1 MATGSFTDTPEYKKI
16 RKGAK
21 WGQYDESTL
30 ADALQGKGMDATF
43 GVADVYRTR
52 DQALADPL
60 LAGVPDQFRGDL
72 LGAYQQGGDLES
84 YLRGIEGGFTSAI
97 TADPNAGNPMSGGMS
112 WQQYQ
117 QLFPE
122 QARAYGKSD
131 AYRTAVG
138 TMPSAGNPAAVSDPT
153 PAPEPTPTPDPVTT
167 PAPAPAPAPAPSATP
182 AGMDPGMLEIYQSEL
197 DKARNMARQGRTD
210 FSLQDA
216 SIAASR
222 LGMPSDIES
231 LRAMVMKDFVSPAG
245 AASGPVAQ
253 PQVTAT
259 AQPTGT
265 TFQPTGPSAEAAQ
278 AVGGVTDAVLR
289 QQQMDTQRELIGS
302 AEEAAAQTREGLPG
316 LRVADPNLDIQ
327 FDPAT
332 APVGGPNIA
341 TQGYVSDIT
350 DPGFTTPQMLATGDV
365 QYDPEYF
372 KYETD
377 LQQIMLDALRQNL
390 MGEGGMDPQT
400 AAQMADLQARQARDE
415 AQTTEDLQRLGVLR
429 GGGDTADVLGELRSG
444 YGRTYSDILS
454 DQAYRQQN
462 DPRLEAALELAQLGS
477 DRYMTGGEMVGRLG
491 GQDTLA
497 ARQAQQDAIESQAGM
512 TLESQLMQQ
521 NAREQAAIRD
531 LEAQQANQQA
541 IEREADISGFLR
553 GARSLEGRAQDI
565 DAQFGRADR
574 QLEQA
579 RVLAPQYESAAD
591 LARSDAMLQ
600 QDLADRN
607 LARGLTV
614 TEPTTRERFEEGVRS
629 AQEVEALARAGVT
642 GYLDDQATLAR
653 ELGLDLERE
662 RDLTAAREADKDR
675 MLDRELA
682 AGEVALDG
690 PSRGRTTTIA
700 GQEAGAA
707 ERMQTEQLESEER
720 RLGDQLDTDE
730 ALARIDAKSR
740 TDIQRLINDGSYDEA
755 EMLMGLERDMQSDR
769 LTFEQQNLIKELKN
783 AVTLGQIDMFGAQD
797 LQRIINEGNLGE
809 ANTVLEGIKEQ
820 SKATVDVAVEQ
831 RGAAV
836 DVAKEQRAGAED
848 IRLIDERIASEQ
860 VSSEERVLL
869 EELKTQIQ
877 LGTISADAA
886 KAVQRTIS
894 QGDFNVALTQLEGTK
909 ADATAAVDVA
919 QEQRGAAVDVA
930 KEQRAGAKEIREIDE
945 RMASEQISSEE
956 RVVLEEL
963 RTQIQLGT
971 ISADAA
977 EAVQRTISQGN
988 FNVALTQL
996 EGTKADAAAAV
1007 DVAEEQRGA
1016 AVDVAQEQ
1024 RGAAVDVAQE
1034 QRAGAKEIREID
1046 ERIANARIGSEE
1058 KVLLEE
1064 LKTQISLANIDS
1076 WTSTSIQNAIIKGD
1090 YEEARQQLD
1099 YAREIAAGTV
1109 TIGGEQV
1116 DTIEAGRFNLEEALT
1131 DAQLQQLVKSEQGQ
1145 SIANLMAIVQTL
1157 EPESA
1162 ERRALE
1168 ATIATTVGESVADK
1182 VLKETLLNML
1192 KPIDLGN
1199 GEETGSL

>member
-1 MATGSFTDTPEYKKI
+1 MATGSFTNTPEYKKL

-43 GVADVYRTR
+43 GVADVYRSR

-60 LAGVPDQFRGDL
+60 LAGVPDQFRGDV
-72 LGAYQQGGDLES
+72 LGAYQQGGDIDS

-153 PAPEPTPTPDPVTT
+153 PAPAPTPTPDPVTT
-167 PAPAPAPAPAPSATP
+167 PAPPPPPPPAPAPAPSATP

-245 AASGPVAQ
+245 AASGPVVQ

-265 TFQPTGPSAEAAQ
+265 TFQPTGPSAQTAQ

-316 LRVADPNLDIQ
+316 LRVADPNLNIQ

-332 APVGGPNIA
+332 APVGGPNL
-341 TQGYVSDIT
+341 
-350 DPGFTTPQMLATGDV
+350 LATGDV

-390 MGEGGMDPQT
+390 IGEGGMDPQT
-400 AAQMADLQARQARDE
+400 AAQMADLQARQAKDE

-477 DRYMTGGEMVGRLG
+477 DRYMTGGEMIGRLG
-491 GQDTLA
+491 GQDTLE
-497 ARQAQQDAIESQAGM
+497 AR
-512 TLESQLMQQ
+512 L
-521 NAREQAAIRD
+521 
-531 LEAQQANQQA
+531 ANQQA

-553 GARSLEGRAQDI
+553 GARSLEGRGQDI

-591 LARSDAMLQ
+591 LARRDAMLQ

-614 TEPTTRERFEEGVRS
+614 TEPTTRERFEEGVRG
-629 AQEVEALARAGVT
+629 AQEAEALARAGVT

-662 RDLTAAREADKDR
+662 RDLTAAREADRDR
-675 MLDRELA
+675 MLERELA
-682 AGEVALDG
+682 AGQVALDG

-700 GQEAGAA
+700 GQEAGEA
-707 ERMQTEQLESEER
+707 ERIETARLTSEER

-755 EMLMGLERDMQSDR
+755 EMLMGLERDMQNDR

-836 DVAKEQRAGAED
+836 DVAKEQRAGAEE

-860 VSSEERVLL
+860 VTSEEKVLL

-894 QGDFNVALTQLEGTK
+894 QGNFNVALTQLEGTKADAAAAVDVAQEQRGAAVDVAQEQRAGAEEIRLIDERMASEQVSSEEKVLLEELKTQIQLGTISADAAKAVQRTISQGNFNVALTQLEGTK

-930 KEQRAGAKEIREIDE
+930 
-945 RMASEQISSEE
+945 
-956 RVVLEEL
+956 
-963 RTQIQLGT
+963 
-971 ISADAA
+971 
-977 EAVQRTISQGN
+977 
-988 FNVALTQL
+988 
-996 EGTKADAAAAV
+996 
-1007 DVAEEQRGA
+1007 
-1016 AVDVAQEQ
+1016 
-1024 RGAAVDVAQE
+1024 QE
-1034 QRAGAKEIREID
+1034 QRAGAEEIRLID
-1046 ERIANARIGSEE
+1046 ERIASERVSSEE

-1064 LKTQISLANIDS
+1064 LKNQISLANIDS

-1116 DTIEAGRFNLEEALT
+1116 PTIEAGRFNLEEQLT
-1131 DAQLQQLVKSEQGQ
+1131 DAQLQQLVKTEQGM
-1145 SIANLMAIVQTL
+1145 SIANLISLVQTL
-1157 EPESA
+1157 EPGSIARGELEA
-1162 ERRALE
+1162 EIALQISNTVNDEALE
-1168 ATIATTVGESVADK
+1168 E
-1182 VLKETLLNML
+1182 VLLEMLSPVTL
-1192 KPIDLGN
+1192 DG
-1199 GEETGSL
+1199 ETGDL

>member
-1 MATGSFTDTPEYKKI
+1 MATGSFTDTPEYKKL

-43 GVADVYRTR
+43 GVADVYRSR

-60 LAGVPDQFRGDL
+60 LAGVPDQFRSDV

-265 TFQPTGPSAEAAQ
+265 TFQPTGPSAQTAQ

-316 LRVADPNLDIQ
+316 LRVADPNLNIQ

-332 APVGGPNIA
+332 APVGGPNIG

-365 QYDPEYF
+365 QYDPKYF

-400 AAQMADLQARQARDE
+400 AAQMADLQARQAKDE

-497 ARQAQQDAIESQAGM
+497 ARQAQQDAIESQAAM

-553 GARSLEGRAQDI
+553 GARSLEGRGQDI

-614 TEPTTRERFEEGVRS
+614 TEPTTRERFEEGVRG
-629 AQEVEALARAGVT
+629 AQEAEALARAGVT

-662 RDLTAAREADKDR
+662 RDLTAARESDKDR
-675 MLDRELA
+675 MLERELA

-740 TDIQRLINDGSYDEA
+740 TDIQSLINQGSYDEA
-755 EMLMGLERDMQSDR
+755 EMLMGIEKDMQNER
-769 LTFEQQNLIKELKN
+769 LTFEQQNLFKELKN

-820 SKATVDVAVEQ
+820 SKATVDVAKEQ

-836 DVAKEQRAGAED
+836 DVAKEQRAGAEE

-860 VSSEERVLL
+860 VTSEEKVL
-869 EELKTQIQ
+869 
-877 LGTISADAA
+877 
-886 KAVQRTIS
+886 
-894 QGDFNVALTQLEGTK
+894 
-909 ADATAAVDVA
+909 
-919 QEQRGAAVDVA
+919 
-930 KEQRAGAKEIREIDE
+930 
-945 RMASEQISSEE
+945 
-956 RVVLEEL
+956 LEEL

-971 ISADAA
+971 ISA
-977 EAVQRTISQGN
+977 
-988 FNVALTQL
+988 
-996 EGTKADAAAAV
+996 
-1007 DVAEEQRGA
+1007 
-1016 AVDVAQEQ
+1016 
-1024 RGAAVDVAQE
+1024 
-1034 QRAGAKEIREID
+1034 
-1046 ERIANARIGSEE
+1046 
-1058 KVLLEE
+1058 
-1064 LKTQISLANIDS
+1064 
-1076 WTSTSIQNAIIKGD
+1076 
-1090 YEEARQQLD
+1090 
-1099 YAREIAAGTV
+1099 
-1109 TIGGEQV
+1109 
-1116 DTIEAGRFNLEEALT
+1116 
-1131 DAQLQQLVKSEQGQ
+1131 
-1145 SIANLMAIVQTL
+1145 
-1157 EPESA
+1157 
-1162 ERRALE
+1162 
-1168 ATIATTVGESVADK
+1168 
-1182 VLKETLLNML
+1182 
-1192 KPIDLGN
+1192 
-1199 GEETGSL
+1199 

>member
-1 MATGSFTDTPEYKKI
+1 MATGSFTDTPEYKKL

-43 GVADVYRTR
+43 GVADVYRSR

-153 PAPEPTPTPDPVTT
+153 PAPAPTPTPDPVTT
-167 PAPAPAPAPAPSATP
+167 PAPPPPPAPAPAPSATP

-222 LGMPSDIES
+222 LGMPSDIEG
-231 LRAMVMKDFVSPAG
+231 LRSMVMKDFVSPAG
-245 AASGPVAQ
+245 AASGPVVQ

-316 LRVADPNLDIQ
+316 LRVADPNLNIQ

-332 APVGGPNIA
+332 APVGGPNL
-341 TQGYVSDIT
+341 
-350 DPGFTTPQMLATGDV
+350 LATGDV

-390 MGEGGMDPQT
+390 IGEGGMDPQT
-400 AAQMADLQARQARDE
+400 AAQMADLQARQAKDE

-477 DRYMTGGEMVGRLG
+477 DRYMTGGEMIGRLG
-491 GQDTLA
+491 GQDTLE
-497 ARQAQQDAIESQAGM
+497 AR
-512 TLESQLMQQ
+512 L
-521 NAREQAAIRD
+521 
-531 LEAQQANQQA
+531 ANQQA

-607 LARGLTV
+607 LARGLTI
-614 TEPTTRERFEEGVRS
+614 TEPTTRERFEEGVRG
-629 AQEVEALARAGVT
+629 AQEAEALARAGVT

-662 RDLTAAREADKDR
+662 RDLTAAREADRDR
-675 MLDRELA
+675 MLERELA

-707 ERMQTEQLESEER
+707 ERMQTEQ
-720 RLGDQLDTDE
+720 
-730 ALARIDAKSR
+730 
-740 TDIQRLINDGSYDEA
+740 
-755 EMLMGLERDMQSDR
+755 
-769 LTFEQQNLIKELKN
+769 
-783 AVTLGQIDMFGAQD
+783 V
-797 LQRIINEGNLGE
+797 
-809 ANTVLEGIKEQ
+809 
-820 SKATVDVAVEQ
+820 
-831 RGAAV
+831 
-836 DVAKEQRAGAED
+836 
-848 IRLIDERIASEQ
+848 
-860 VSSEERVLL
+860 RV
-869 EELKTQIQ
+869 
-877 LGTISADAA
+877 
-886 KAVQRTIS
+886 
-894 QGDFNVALTQLEGTK
+894 
-909 ADATAAVDVA
+909 
-919 QEQRGAAVDVA
+919 
-930 KEQRAGAKEIREIDE
+930 
-945 RMASEQISSEE
+945 
-956 RVVLEEL
+956 
-963 RTQIQLGT
+963 
-971 ISADAA
+971 
-977 EAVQRTISQGN
+977 
-988 FNVALTQL
+988 
-996 EGTKADAAAAV
+996 
-1007 DVAEEQRGA
+1007 
-1016 AVDVAQEQ
+1016 
-1024 RGAAVDVAQE
+1024 
-1034 QRAGAKEIREID
+1034 
-1046 ERIANARIGSEE
+1046 
-1058 KVLLEE
+1058 
-1064 LKTQISLANIDS
+1064 
-1076 WTSTSIQNAIIKGD
+1076 
-1090 YEEARQQLD
+1090 
-1099 YAREIAAGTV
+1099 
-1109 TIGGEQV
+1109 
-1116 DTIEAGRFNLEEALT
+1116 
-1131 DAQLQQLVKSEQGQ
+1131 
-1145 SIANLMAIVQTL
+1145 
-1157 EPESA
+1157 
-1162 ERRALE
+1162 
-1168 ATIATTVGESVADK
+1168 
-1182 VLKETLLNML
+1182 
-1192 KPIDLGN
+1192 
-1199 GEETGSL
+1199 

>member
-1 MATGSFTDTPEYKKI
+1 MATGSFTDTPEYKKL

-43 GVADVYRTR
+43 GVADVYRSR

-60 LAGVPDQFRGDL
+60 LAGVPDQFRGDV
-72 LGAYQQGGDLES
+72 LGAYQQGGDIDS

-153 PAPEPTPTPDPVTT
+153 PAPAPTPTPDPVTT
-167 PAPAPAPAPAPSATP
+167 PAPPPPPPPAPAPAPSATP

-231 LRAMVMKDFVSPAG
+231 LRAMVMQDFVSPAG
-245 AASGPVAQ
+245 AASGPVVQ

-265 TFQPTGPSAEAAQ
+265 TFQPTGPSAQTAQ

-316 LRVADPNLDIQ
+316 LRVADPNLNIQ

-332 APVGGPNIA
+332 APVGGPNL
-341 TQGYVSDIT
+341 
-350 DPGFTTPQMLATGDV
+350 LATGDV

-390 MGEGGMDPQT
+390 TGEGGMDPQT
-400 AAQMADLQARQARDE
+400 AAQMADLQARQAKDE

-477 DRYMTGGEMVGRLG
+477 DRYMTGGEMIGRLG
-491 GQDTLA
+491 GQDTLE
-497 ARQAQQDAIESQAGM
+497 AR
-512 TLESQLMQQ
+512 L
-521 NAREQAAIRD
+521 
-531 LEAQQANQQA
+531 ANQQA

-614 TEPTTRERFEEGVRS
+614 TEPTTRERFEEGVRG
-629 AQEVEALARAGVT
+629 AQEAEALARAGVT

-662 RDLTAAREADKDR
+662 RDLTAAREADRDR
-675 MLDRELA
+675 MLERELA

-700 GQEAGAA
+700 GQEAGEA
-707 ERMQTEQLESEER
+707 ERIETARLTSEER
-720 RLGDQLDTDE
+720 RLSDQLDTDE

-740 TDIQRLINDGSYDEA
+740 TDIQSLINQGSYDEA
-755 EMLMGLERDMQSDR
+755 EMLMGIEKDMQNER
-769 LTFEQQNLIKELKN
+769 LTFEQQNLFKELKN

-797 LQRIINEGNLGE
+797 LQRIINDGNLE
-809 ANTVLEGIKEQ
+809 QAELVLDGIE
-820 SKATVDVAVEQ
+820 
-831 RGAAV
+831 
-836 DVAKEQRAGAED
+836 
-848 IRLIDERIASEQ
+848 
-860 VSSEERVLL
+860 
-869 EELKTQIQ
+869 
-877 LGTISADAA
+877 
-886 KAVQRTIS
+886 
-894 QGDFNVALTQLEGTK
+894 
-909 ADATAAVDVA
+909 ATAEATVDVA

-930 KEQRAGAKEIREIDE
+930 KEQRAGAKELKDIDE
-945 RMASEQISSEE
+945 S
-956 RVVLEEL
+956 
-963 RTQIQLGT
+963 
-971 ISADAA
+971 
-977 EAVQRTISQGN
+977 
-988 FNVALTQL
+988 
-996 EGTKADAAAAV
+996 
-1007 DVAEEQRGA
+1007 
-1016 AVDVAQEQ
+1016 
-1024 RGAAVDVAQE
+1024 
-1034 QRAGAKEIREID
+1034 
-1046 ERIANARIGSEE
+1046 IANARIGSEE

-1064 LKTQISLANIDS
+1064 LKTQVELGNITAKQAVDVQKEISSGNLSVAQEQLEGIREQTKATVDVAKEQRGAAVDVAKEQRAGAKELKDIDESIANARIGSEEKVLLEELRTQIELGNITAKQAVDVQKEISSGNLSVAQEQLEGIREQTKATVDVAKEQRGAAVDVEKERSAGAKAIAEIDERIAS
-1076 WTSTSIQNAIIKGD
+1076 ERVGSEEKVLLEELKTQIELGNITAKQAVDVQKEINAGNFA
-1090 YEEARQQLD
+1090 EVQEQLS

-1145 SIANLMAIVQTL
+1145 SIANLLSLVQTL
-1157 EPESA
+1157 EPGSIARGE
-1162 ERRALE
+1162 LE
-1168 ATIATTVGESVADK
+1168 AEIATP
-1182 VLKETLLNML
+1182 N
-1192 KPIDLGN
+1192 
-1199 GEETGSL
+1199 

>member
-43 GVADVYRTR
+43 GVADVYRSK

-60 LAGVPDQFRGDL
+60 LAGVPDQFRGDVL
-72 LGAYQQGGDLES
+72 SAYQQGGDIDS

-153 PAPEPTPTPDPVTT
+153 PAPAPTPTPTPDPVTT
-167 PAPAPAPAPAPSATP
+167 PAPPPPPPPAPAPAPSATP

-231 LRAMVMKDFVSPAG
+231 LRAMVMQDFVSPAG
-245 AASGPVAQ
+245 AASGPAAQ
-253 PQVTAT
+253 PAVTAVP
-259 AQPTGT
+259 QGTGT
-265 TFQPTGPSAEAAQ
+265 TFQPSGPSAEAAA
-278 AVGGVTDAVLR
+278 AVGGVTDPVLR
-289 QQQMDTQRELIGS
+289 GQQMDTQRELVTA
-302 AEEAAAQTREGLPG
+302 AEEAGAETRRGLPA
-316 LRVADPNLDIQ
+316 LQVADPNLDIQ
-327 FDPAT
+327 LDPAT
-332 APVGGPNIA
+332 APVGGPNLFA
-341 TQGYVSDIT
+341 TD
-350 DPGFTTPQMLATGDV
+350 DV
-365 QYDPEYF
+365 QYDPEF
-372 KYETD
+372 FQYETD
-377 LQQIMLDALRQNL
+377 LGNIYLDALRQSL
-390 MGEGGMDPQT
+390 TGPGGIDPQT
-400 AAQMADLQARQARDE
+400 AAQMADLEDRQARDE

-462 DPRLEAALELAQLGS
+462 DPRYQAALDLAGLKS
-477 DRYMTGGEMVGRLG
+477 DRYMEGGEMIGRLG
-491 GQDTLA
+491 GQDTLE
-497 ARQAQQDAIESQAGM
+497 AR
-512 TLESQLMQQ
+512 L
-521 NAREQAAIRD
+521 
-531 LEAQQANQQA
+531 ANQEA

-553 GARSLEGRAQDI
+553 GARSLEGRDQDI
-565 DAQFGRADR
+565 NAQFGRADR
-574 QLEQA
+574 QLEEA
-579 RVLAPQYESAAD
+579 RVLAPQYSDAAD

-600 QDLADRN
+600 QDVADRN
-607 LARGLTV
+607 LARGLTI

-629 AQEVEALARAGVT
+629 AQVAESLDRAGVS
-642 GYLDDQATLAR
+642 GYLDGKDTLAR
-653 ELGLDLERE
+653 DTDYNLVKDLDTEASRQ
-662 RDLTAAREADKDR
+662 ADKDR
-675 MLDRELA
+675 RLSRELA

-690 PSRGRTTTIA
+690 EGQPRTETIA
-700 GQEAGAA
+700 GQEAG
-707 ERMQTEQLESEER
+707 SEER
-720 RLGDQLDTDE
+720 MLRDQLDTDE

-740 TDIQRLINDGSYDEA
+740 TDIQSLINQGSYDEA
-755 EMLMGLERDMQSDR
+755 EMLMGIEKDMQNER
-769 LTFEQQNLIKELKN
+769 LTFEQQNLFKELKN

-797 LQRIINEGNLGE
+797 LQRIINEGNLEQAELVLDGIE
-809 ANTVLEGIKEQ
+809 ATAE
-820 SKATVDVAVEQ
+820 ATVDVAKEQ

-836 DVAKEQRAGAED
+836 DVAQ
-848 IRLIDERIASEQ
+848 IDERIASEQ
-860 VSSEERVLL
+860 VSSEEKVLL
-869 EELKTQIQ
+869 QELKTQIE

-919 QEQRGAAVDVA
+919 KEQRGAAVDVA
-930 KEQRAGAKEIREIDE
+930 QIDE
-945 RMASEQISSEE
+945 RIASNQVSSEE
-956 RVVLEEL
+956 KVLLQEL
-963 RTQIQLGT
+963 KTQIELGT

-977 EAVQRTISQGN
+977 KAVQRTISQGN

-1016 AVDVAQEQ
+1016 AK
-1024 RGAAVDVAQE
+1024 DVAQE

-1046 ERIANARIGSEE
+1046 ERIASERVTSEE

-1064 LKTQISLANIDS
+1064 LKNQISLANIDS

-1090 YEEARQQLD
+1090 YNEARQQLD
-1099 YAREIAAGTV
+1099 YAREIAAGSV
-1109 TIGGEQV
+1109 NIGGEQV

-1131 DAQLQQLVKSEQGQ
+1131 EAQLQQLVKSEQGQ
-1145 SIANLMAIVQTL
+1145 SIANLLSLVQTL
-1157 EPESA
+1157 EPGSIARGELEA
-1162 ERRALE
+1162 EIATQIRNTVDDEALE
-1168 ATIATTVGESVADK
+1168 K
-1182 VLKETLLNML
+1182 VLVDMLSPVTL
-1192 KPIDLGN
+1192 DG
-1199 GEETGSL
+1199 ETGDL